1 MCPGMDRRSRKP
13 EIPIVPERPSLPG
26 VNAIRELPALESQII
41 SARWKDQNDHI
52 NVGYYMALY
61 NDSGW
66 PMLKLIGVD
75 QRYFTERKMG
85 LVDLDNHLRYSSE
98 LHVGE
103 RVTAYG
109 RFLAH
114 DTKRVQGMVFVVNDD
129 KDVLACTIEFLSINI
144 DLQKRRSTEFPQDIA
159 ARLAAITSEHRRL
172 DWCIETCTSLAD
184 QAQQGANLRR

>member
-1 MCPGMDRRSRKP
+1 MPGQ
-13 EIPIVPERPSLPG
+13 PSLPS
-26 VNAIRELPALESQII
+26 VSAIRELPALASQVI
-41 SARWKDQNDHI
+41 SSRWEDQNGHI

-66 PMLKLIGVD
+66 PMLDLIGVD
-75 QRYFTERKMG
+75 KHYFTERKMG

-114 DTKRVQGMVFVVNDD
+114 DTKRIQGMVFVVNDD
-129 KDVLACTIEFLSINI
+129 KDMLACTIEFLSINF
-144 DLQKRRSTEFPQDIA
+144 DLQKRRTTVIPEDIA
-159 ARLAAITSEHRRL
+159 ARLAAVTSEHQRL
-172 DWCIETCTSLAD
+172 GWSTDTCTSLTD
-184 QAQQGANLRR
+184 